1 MKRFVSTILLLSFLF
16 LSVSCG
22 GRTQTDE
29 RPLEDFGRVE
39 GDYLFKAGFTRTQ
52 DFTPLL
58 KYDIHTGECTTV
70 CPDIFCDHKDEKC
83 FFYNVAAFAAIGNT
97 LYLERLD
104 KTNGKYGIYAYDAAE
119 NKGMFVHYC
128 SARISSIHSYDNY
141 VYFIVNQKCRRL
153 DTESGSVYDMPDV
166 PSGWL
171 DSITNGRIYYKT
183 GKNENG
189 LPVYTVTDLDGNIL
203 STKEDNFLRFG
214 NYYYTSTIK
223 GAFCYD
229 LYRSEDGS
237 NTELV
242 SEKVGMGFFVG
253 DRILYFDPNTKKY
266 GHFTKLYSMAADGT
280 DKKLLVDNINISM
293 ELFPSR
299 DQAELIN
306 GDYAGITLGPEKPID
321 ETNENESYPECD
333 ILILN
338 YKTGEYI
345 ISRSVYG

>member
-1 MKRFVSTILLLSFLF
+1 MKRFVSAILLLSLLL
-16 LSVSCG
+16 LSVSCVG
-22 GRTQTDE
+22 YTQTDE

-39 GDYLFKAGFTRTQ
+39 GDYLFKAGFTRTPG
-52 DFTPLL
+52 FTPLL
-58 KYDIHTGECTTV
+58 KYNVHTGECTTV

-83 FFYNVAAFAAIGNT
+83 FFYNVSAFVSIGNT
-97 LYLERLD
+97 LYFERLD
-104 KTNGKYGIYAYDAAE
+104 KTNGEYGIYAYDVSGDQG
-119 NKGMFVHYC
+119 KFVYYPG
-128 SARISSIHSYDNY
+128 ARIFSIQSYYNY
-141 VYFIVNQKCRRL
+141 IYLIVNQKCRRL

-171 DSITNGRIYYKT
+171 DSITNERIYYRT

-203 STKEDNFLRFG
+203 STKEDNYLRFG

-253 DRILYFDPNTKKY
+253 DRILYFDPNTEKV

-293 ELFPSR
+293 ELFPPR

-306 GDYAGITLGPEKPID
+306 GDYVGIVLGPDKSVD
-321 ETNENESYPECD
+321 EDEENYPDCD
-333 ILILN
+333 LLILN
-338 YKTGEYI
+338 YKTGEYK
-345 ISRSVYG
+345 ISRSIYG